1 MRGVYIHIP
10 FCQQI
15 CHYCDFNKV
24 FLKNQP
30 VDQYIESI
38 GDEFRLMQKAGHSFE
53 QVETVF
59 LGGGTPTALNVKQLD
74 RLLTI
79 IAQFVD
85 VESLRE
91 FTSEANPDDL
101 SEGQLAI
108 LKEKGV
114 NRLSI
119 GVQSFNERLLQQI
132 GRTHSA
138 DDIERVI
145 SSARA
150 VGFENISLDLMY
162 GLPTQTVKEWE
173 ETLDRALALDLPHY
187 SAYSLIVEP
196 KTVFY
201 NRMTKGKLPLPGE
214 DAEAEMFAMV
224 MDRMNEANRLQ
235 YEISNFAIPGY
246 PSFHNLIYWEN
257 SQYAGIG
264 AGAHGYLG
272 TQRYANVGPLKH
284 YIERLALDELPI
296 KEAHEVTWKESM
308 EEEMFLGLR
317 KIQGVSIP
325 HFKEKF
331 NKPIEEVFGRPIEK
345 MQKQGLLQ
353 VKDDHLCL
361 TRNGIFQ
368 GNNVFEQFLL
378 EDEV

>member
-38 GDEFRLMQKAGHSFE
+38 GKEFQLMKEAGHSFE

-59 LGGGTPTALNVKQLD
+59 LGGGTPTALSVLQLD

-79 IAQFVD
+79 VGQYID
-85 VESLRE
+85 VPSLRE
-91 FTSEANPDDL
+91 FTTEANPDDL
-101 SEGQLAI
+101 SEAQLFI

-119 GVQSFNERLLQQI
+119 GVQSFNERLLKQI
-132 GRTHSA
+132 GRTHSVE
-138 DDIERVI
+138 DVERVI
-145 SSARA
+145 TTARSI
-150 VGFENISLDLMY
+150 GFENISLDLMY
-162 GLPTQTVKEWE
+162 GLPNQTVSKWQ

-201 NRMTKGKLPLPGE
+201 NRMIKGKLPLPGVDTE
-214 DAEAEMFAMV
+214 TEMFEMV
-224 MDRMNEANRLQ
+224 IDRMNAANRQQ

-257 SQYAGIG
+257 SHYAGIG

-272 TQRYANVGPLKH
+272 TKRYANVGPLKH
-284 YIERLALDELPI
+284 YIDHLEEGILPL
-296 KEAHEVTWKESM
+296 KEVHEVTAGESM

-317 KIQGVSIP
+317 KIEGVSME
-325 HFKEKF
+325 HFARK
-331 NKPIEEVFGRPIEK
+331 FGRPIQEVFGQSIEK
-345 MQKQGLLQ
+345 LQQQGLLQ
-353 VKDDHLCL
+353 MKEDRLCL
-361 TRNGIFQ
+361 TKKGVFQ
-368 GNNVFEQFLL
+368 GNTVFEQFLL
-378 EDEV
+378 EE

>member
-38 GDEFRLMQKAGHSFE
+38 GKEFRLMQEAGHSFE
-53 QVETVF
+53 EVETVF
-59 LGGGTPTALNVKQLD
+59 LGGGTPTALNVAQLD

-79 IAQFVD
+79 VAQYINVPT
-85 VESLRE
+85 LRE
-91 FTSEANPDDL
+91 FTTEANPDDL

-119 GVQSFNERLLQQI
+119 GVQSFNNRLLNQI
-132 GRTHSA
+132 GRTHSN
-138 DDIERVI
+138 DDVEYVI
-145 SSARA
+145 STARA
-150 VGFENISLDLMY
+150 IGFENISIDLMY
-162 GLPTQTVKEWE
+162 ALPTQTVKEWE
-173 ETLDRALALDLPHY
+173 ETLDRALALNLPHY

-201 NRMTKGKLPLPGE
+201 NRMVKGKLPLPGV

-224 MDRMNEANRLQ
+224 IDRMNAANRQQ
-235 YEISNFAIPGY
+235 YEISNFAVPGS
-246 PSFHNLIYWEN
+246 PSYHNLIYWEN
-257 SQYAGIG
+257 AQYAGIG

-272 TQRYANVGPLKH
+272 TQRYANVGPLRH
-284 YIERLALDELPI
+284 YIEQLEAGRLPI
-296 KEAHEVTWKESM
+296 KETHTVTLAESM

-317 KIQGVSIP
+317 KMEGVSMK

-331 NKPIEEVFGRPIEK
+331 ATSIQDVFDKPIES
-345 MQKQGLLQ
+345 MQQQGLLQ
-353 VKDDHLCL
+353 QKEDRLCL
-361 TRNGIFQ
+361 TRKGVFQ
-368 GNNVFEQFLL
+368 GNYVFEQFLL
-378 EDEV
+378 

>member
-38 GDEFRLMQKAGHSFE
+38 GKEFQFMQEAGHSFE
-53 QVETVF
+53 EVETVF
-59 LGGGTPTALNVKQLD
+59 LGGGTPTALDIAQLD

-79 IAQFVD
+79 IAQYID
-85 VESLRE
+85 VPTLRE
-91 FTSEANPDDL
+91 FTTEANPDDL
-101 SEGQLAI
+101 SEGQLTV

-119 GVQSFNERLLQQI
+119 GVQSFNDRLLHQI
-132 GRTHSA
+132 GRTHSN
-138 DDIERVI
+138 DDVERVI
-145 SSARA
+145 STARA
-150 VGFENISLDLMY
+150 VGFENISIDLMY
-162 GLPTQTVKEWE
+162 ALPTQTVKEWE
-173 ETLDRALALDLPHY
+173 ETIDRALALNLPHY

-201 NRMTKGKLPLPGE
+201 NRMAKGKLPLPGV
-214 DAEAEMFAMV
+214 DVEAEMFAMV
-224 MDRMNEANRLQ
+224 IDRMNAANRIQ
-235 YEISNFAIPGY
+235 YEISNFAMPDY

-257 SQYAGIG
+257 AQYAGIG

-272 TQRYANVGPLKH
+272 TQRYANVGPLRH
-284 YIERLALDELPI
+284 YIDQLESGRLPI
-296 KEAHEVTWKESM
+296 KETHTVTRAESM

-317 KIQGVSIP
+317 KLEGVSIET
-325 HFKEKF
+325 FKQKF
-331 NKPIEEVFGRPIEK
+331 ASPVEDIFGKPIENL
-345 MQKQGLLQ
+345 QQQGLLE
-353 VKDDHLCL
+353 VTDDHLRL
-361 TRNGIFQ
+361 TRKGVFQ
-368 GNNVFEQFLL
+368 GNYVFEQFLL
-378 EDEV
+378 

>member
-38 GDEFRLMQKAGHSFE
+38 GDEFRLMQEAGHSFE

-79 IAQFVD
+79 VAHFVD

-91 FTSEANPDDL
+91 FTTEANPDDL
-101 SEGQLAI
+101 SEAQLAV

-114 NRLSI
+114 TRLSI
-119 GVQSFNERLLQQI
+119 GVQSFNERLLHQI
-132 GRTHSA
+132 GRTHST
-138 DDIERVI
+138 DDVERVI
-145 SSARA
+145 KSARS

-162 GLPTQTVKEWE
+162 ALPTQTVKEWE

-272 TQRYANVGPLKH
+272 SHRYANVGPLKH
-284 YIERLALDELPI
+284 YIERLASNELPI
-296 KEAHEVTWKESM
+296 KNTHEVTRKESM

-317 KIQGVSIP
+317 KTQGVSIP
-325 HFKEKF
+325 LFEQKF
-331 NKPIEEVFGRPIEK
+331 NKPIEEVFGAPIEK

-353 VKDDHLCL
+353 VKDDRLYL

-378 EDEV
+378 ED

>member
-15 CHYCDFNKV
+15 CYYCDFNKV

-38 GDEFRLMQKAGHSFE
+38 GKEFHYMKEAGYSFD

-59 LGGGTPTALNVKQLD
+59 LGGGTPTALNVAQLD

-79 IAQFVD
+79 VSQYID
-85 VESLRE
+85 VTALKE
-91 FTSEANPDDL
+91 FTTEANPDDL
-101 SEGQLAI
+101 SEDQLVV

-119 GVQSFNERLLQQI
+119 GVQTFNERLLKQI
-132 GRTHSA
+132 GRTHSNE
-138 DDIERVI
+138 DVERVI
-145 SSARA
+145 AAARKI
-150 VGFENISLDLMY
+150 GFDNISIDLMY
-162 GLPTQTVKEWE
+162 GLPTQTAEEWE
-173 ETLDRALALDLPHY
+173 ETLDRALSLDLPHY

-201 NRMTKGKLPLPGE
+201 NRMVKGKLPLPGE
-214 DAEAEMFAMV
+214 DIEAEMFAMV
-224 MDRMNEANRLQ
+224 MDRMNKKGLNQ
-235 YEISNFAIPGY
+235 YEISNFAKSGY

-257 SQYAGIG
+257 SHYAGIG

-272 TQRYANVGPLKH
+272 KERYANVGPLTH
-284 YIERLALDELPI
+284 YIDLLEDGKLPR
-296 KEAHEVTWKESM
+296 KEVHEVTQSESM

-317 KIQGVSIP
+317 IIEGVSMKE
-325 HFKEKF
+325 FEEKF
-331 NKPIEEVFGRPIEK
+331 KRPIREVFGKPIEELQR
-345 MQKQGLLQ
+345 QGLLQ
-353 VKDDHLCL
+353 ITGDHLQL
-361 TRNGIFQ
+361 TRKGIFQ
-368 GNNVFEQFLL
+368 GNTAFQEFLL
-378 EDEV
+378 DK

>member
-38 GDEFRLMQKAGHSFE
+38 GTEFQLMQEAGHSFE
-53 QVETVF
+53 GVETVF
-59 LGGGTPTALNVKQLD
+59 LGGGTPTALNVAQLD

-79 IAQFVD
+79 VAKYID
-85 VESLRE
+85 VPKLRE
-91 FTSEANPDDL
+91 FTTEANPDDL

-119 GVQSFNERLLQQI
+119 GVQSFNDRLLKQI
-132 GRTHSA
+132 GRTHSN
-138 DDIERVI
+138 DDVERVI
-145 SSARA
+145 QTARA
-150 VGFENISLDLMY
+150 VGFENISIDLMY
-162 GLPTQTVKEWE
+162 ALPTQTVKEWE

-201 NRMTKGKLPLPGE
+201 NRLAKGNLLLPGI
-214 DAEAEMFAMV
+214 DAETEMFTLL
-224 MDRMNEANRLQ
+224 MDRMNAANRQQ
-235 YEISNFAIPGY
+235 YEISNFATPGN
-246 PSFHNLIYWEN
+246 PSIHNLIYWDN
-257 SQYAGIG
+257 AHYAGIG

-272 TQRYANVGPLKH
+272 TERYSNVGPLKH
-284 YIERLALDELPI
+284 YIEQLEAGRLPI
-296 KEAHEVTWKESM
+296 KQTHTVTRKESM

-317 KIQGVSIP
+317 KLEGVSIAQ
-325 HFKEKF
+325 FAEKF
-331 NKPIEEVFGRPIEK
+331 SAPIDDIFGPSIERL
-345 MQKQGLLQ
+345 KQQALLQ
-353 VKDDHLCL
+353 RREDRLCL
-361 TRNGIFQ
+361 TRKGVFQ
-368 GNNVFEQFLL
+368 GNYVFEQFLL
-378 EDEV
+378 ED

>member
-30 VDQYIESI
+30 VDRYIEAI
-38 GDEFRLMQKAGHSFE
+38 GKEFHYMKEAGYSFE
-53 QVETVF
+53 EVETVF
-59 LGGGTPTALNVKQLD
+59 LGGGTPTALSVPQLD

-79 IAQFVD
+79 VAQYIDVD
-85 VESLRE
+85 RLKE
-91 FTSEANPDDL
+91 FTTEANPDDL
-101 SEGQLAI
+101 SEGQLSI

-119 GVQSFNERLLQQI
+119 GVQTFNERLLKQI
-132 GRTHSA
+132 GRTHSNE
-138 DDIERVI
+138 DVERTI
-145 SSARA
+145 ASARK
-150 VGFENISLDLMY
+150 VGFENISIDLMY
-162 GLPTQTVKEWE
+162 SLPTQTVKEWE

-201 NRMTKGKLPLPGE
+201 NRMVKGKLPLPGE
-214 DAEAEMFAMV
+214 DAEAEMFEMV
-224 MDRMNEANRLQ
+224 IDRMNKAGRQQ
-235 YEISNFAIPGY
+235 YEISNFAKPGH

-257 SQYAGIG
+257 SHYAGVG

-272 TQRYANVGPLKH
+272 KERYANVGPLMH
-284 YIERLALDELPI
+284 YIEHLEEGKLPR
-296 KEAHEVTWKESM
+296 KEVHEVTLAESM

-317 KIQGVSIP
+317 IIEGVSI
-325 HFKEKF
+325 KEFERKF
-331 NKPIEEVFGRPIEK
+331 NRPLREVFGKPIEKLE
-345 MQKQGLLQ
+345 QQGLLE
-353 VKDDHLCL
+353 VNGDLLRL
-361 TRNGIFQ
+361 TRKGVFLGNTVFQ
-368 GNNVFEQFLL
+368 EFLL
-378 EDEV
+378 GE

>member
-38 GDEFRLMQKAGHSFE
+38 GLEFQLMKEAGHSFE

-59 LGGGTPTALNVKQLD
+59 LGGGTPTALSVPQLD

-79 IAQFVD
+79 
-85 VESLRE
+85 VEQYIDIPALRE
-91 FTSEANPDDL
+91 FTTEANPDDL
-101 SEGQLAI
+101 SEAQLCI

-114 NRLSI
+114 TRLSI
-119 GVQSFNERLLQQI
+119 GVQSFNERLLNQI
-132 GRTHSA
+132 GRTHSV
-138 DDIERVI
+138 DDVECVI
-145 SSARA
+145 STARNI
-150 VGFENISLDLMY
+150 GFENISLDLMY
-162 GLPTQTVKEWE
+162 GLPTQTVTEWE
-173 ETLDRALALDLPHY
+173 ETLDRALSLDLPHY

-214 DAEAEMFAMV
+214 DAEAEMFGMV
-224 MDRMNEANRLQ
+224 IDRMNASNRMQ
-235 YEISNFAIPGY
+235 YEISNFAIPDY

-257 SQYAGIG
+257 LNYAGIG

-272 TQRYANVGPLKH
+272 KQRYANVGPLKH
-284 YIERLALDELPI
+284 YIDHLEEGKLPI
-296 KEAHEVTWKESM
+296 KEVHEVTQAESM

-317 KIQGVSIP
+317 KIEGVSME
-325 HFKEKF
+325 HFKQKF
-331 NKPIEEVFGRPIEK
+331 KKPILEVFGKPIHDL
-345 MQKQGLLQ
+345 QQQGMLQ
-353 VKDDHLCL
+353 IVDDQLCL
-361 TRNGIFQ
+361 TRKGIFQ
-368 GNNVFEQFLL
+368 GNAVFQQFLL
-378 EDEV
+378 EV

>member
-38 GDEFRLMQKAGHSFE
+38 GKEFYYMKEAGYSFDD
-53 QVETVF
+53 VETVF
-59 LGGGTPTALNVKQLD
+59 LGGGTPTALNVAQLD

-79 IAQFVD
+79 VARYID
-85 VESLRE
+85 VASLKE
-91 FTSEANPDDL
+91 FTTEANPDDL

-119 GVQSFNERLLQQI
+119 GVQTFNDRLLKQI
-132 GRTHSA
+132 GRTHSNE
-138 DDIERVI
+138 DVEQVI
-145 SSARA
+145 AAARK
-150 VGFENISLDLMY
+150 VGFENISIDLMY
-162 GLPTQTVKEWE
+162 ALPTQTVEEWK

-201 NRMTKGKLPLPGE
+201 NRMVKGKLPLPGE

-224 MDRMNEANRLQ
+224 IDRMEAEGREQ
-235 YEISNFAIPGY
+235 YEISNFAKSSH

-264 AGAHGYLG
+264 AGAHGFIG
-272 TQRYANVGPLKH
+272 KERYANVGPLTH
-284 YIERLALDELPI
+284 YINLLEEGKLPR
-296 KEAHEVTWKESM
+296 KEVHEVTLAESM

-317 KIQGVSIP
+317 IIEGVSV
-325 HFKEKF
+325 KEFEQKF
-331 NKPIEEVFGRPIEK
+331 DRPIQEVFGKPIEKLR
-345 MQKQGLLQ
+345 QQGLLRI
-353 VKDDHLCL
+353 DGDRIRL
-361 TRNGIFQ
+361 TRKGVFQ
-368 GNNVFEQFLL
+368 GNTAFQEFLL
-378 EDEV
+378 GD

>member
-30 VDQYIESI
+30 VDRYIEAI
-38 GDEFRLMQKAGHSFE
+38 GKEFYYMKEAGHSFE
-53 QVETVF
+53 EVETVF
-59 LGGGTPTALNVKQLD
+59 LGGGTPTALSVEQLD

-79 IAQFVD
+79 VSQYID
-85 VESLRE
+85 VTTLKE
-91 FTSEANPDDL
+91 FTTEANPDDL
-101 SEGQLAI
+101 SEGQLSI

-119 GVQSFNERLLQQI
+119 GVQTFNERLLKQI
-132 GRTHSA
+132 GRTHSNE
-138 DDIERVI
+138 DVERVI
-145 SSARA
+145 AAARS
-150 VGFENISLDLMY
+150 VGFENISIDLMY
-162 GLPTQTVKEWE
+162 SLPTQTVSEWQ

-201 NRMTKGKLPLPGE
+201 NRMVKGKLPLPGE
-214 DAEAEMFAMV
+214 DAEAEMFEMV
-224 MDRMNEANRLQ
+224 IERMNAAGREQ
-235 YEISNFAIPGY
+235 YEISNFAKPGY

-272 TQRYANVGPLKH
+272 KERYANVGPLMH
-284 YIERLALDELPI
+284 YIDHLEEGKLPR
-296 KEAHEVTWKESM
+296 KDVHEVTLAESM

-317 KIQGVSIP
+317 IVEGVSMQE
-325 HFKEKF
+325 FEKKF
-331 NKPIEEVFGRPIEK
+331 NRSIKEVFGKPIDK
-345 MQKQGLLQ
+345 LQQQGLLHI
-353 VKDDHLCL
+353 DGDLLRL
-361 TRNGIFQ
+361 TRKGVFLGNTVFQ
-368 GNNVFEQFLL
+368 EFLL
-378 EDEV
+378 GD

>member
-30 VDQYIESI
+30 VDRYIEAI
-38 GDEFRLMQKAGHSFE
+38 GKEFYYMKEAGHSFE
-53 QVETVF
+53 EVETVF
-59 LGGGTPTALNVKQLD
+59 LGGGTPTALSVEQLD

-79 IAQFVD
+79 VSQYVD
-85 VESLRE
+85 VTTLKE
-91 FTSEANPDDL
+91 FTTEANPDDL
-101 SEGQLAI
+101 SEGQLSI

-119 GVQSFNERLLQQI
+119 GVQTFNERLLKQI
-132 GRTHSA
+132 GRTHSNE
-138 DDIERVI
+138 DVERVI
-145 SSARA
+145 AAARS
-150 VGFENISLDLMY
+150 VGFENISIDLMY
-162 GLPTQTVKEWE
+162 SLPTQTVSEWE

-201 NRMTKGKLPLPGE
+201 NRMVKGKLPLPGE
-214 DAEAEMFAMV
+214 DVEAEMFEMV
-224 MDRMNEANRLQ
+224 IERMNAAGREQ
-235 YEISNFAIPGY
+235 YEISNFAKPGY

-272 TQRYANVGPLKH
+272 KERYSNVGPLMH
-284 YIERLALDELPI
+284 YIDHLEEGKLPR
-296 KEAHEVTWKESM
+296 KDVHEVTLAESM

-317 KIQGVSIP
+317 IVEGVSMQE
-325 HFKEKF
+325 FQKKF
-331 NKPIEEVFGRPIEK
+331 NRPIKEVFGKPIEK
-345 MQKQGLLQ
+345 LQQQGLLHI
-353 VKDDHLCL
+353 DGDLLRL
-361 TRNGIFQ
+361 TRKGVFLGNTVFQ
-368 GNNVFEQFLL
+368 EFLL
-378 EDEV
+378 GD

>member
-15 CHYCDFNKV
+15 CYYCDFNKV

-38 GDEFRLMQKAGHSFE
+38 GKEFHYMKEAGYSFD

-59 LGGGTPTALNVKQLD
+59 LGGGTPTALNVAQLD

-79 IAQFVD
+79 VSQYID
-85 VESLRE
+85 VTALKE
-91 FTSEANPDDL
+91 FTTEANPDDL
-101 SEGQLAI
+101 SEDQLVV

-119 GVQSFNERLLQQI
+119 GVQTFNERLLKQI
-132 GRTHSA
+132 GRTHSNE
-138 DDIERVI
+138 DVERVI
-145 SSARA
+145 AAARKI
-150 VGFENISLDLMY
+150 GFDNISIDLMY
-162 GLPTQTVKEWE
+162 GLPTQTAEEWE
-173 ETLDRALALDLPHY
+173 ETLDRALSLDLPHY

-201 NRMTKGKLPLPGE
+201 NRMVKGKLPLPGE
-214 DAEAEMFAMV
+214 DIEAEMFAMV
-224 MDRMNEANRLQ
+224 MDRMNKKGLNQ
-235 YEISNFAIPGY
+235 YEISNFAKSGY

-257 SQYAGIG
+257 SHYAGIG

-272 TQRYANVGPLKH
+272 KERYANVGPLTH
-284 YIERLALDELPI
+284 YIDLLEDGKLPR
-296 KEAHEVTWKESM
+296 KEVHEVTQSESM

-317 KIQGVSIP
+317 IIEGVSMKE
-325 HFKEKF
+325 FEEKF
-331 NKPIEEVFGRPIEK
+331 KRPIREVFGKPIEELQR
-345 MQKQGLLQ
+345 QGLLQ
-353 VKDDHLCL
+353 ITGDHLQL
-361 TRNGIFQ
+361 TRKGVFQ
-368 GNNVFEQFLL
+368 GNTAFQEFLL
-378 EDEV
+378 DK